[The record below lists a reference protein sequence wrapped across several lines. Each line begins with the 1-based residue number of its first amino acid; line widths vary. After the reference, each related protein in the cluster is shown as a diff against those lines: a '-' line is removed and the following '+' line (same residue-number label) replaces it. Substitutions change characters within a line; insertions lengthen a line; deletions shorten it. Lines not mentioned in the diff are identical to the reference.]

1 MLSGIGR
8 LAAVISA
15 QRGGDAGE
23 LFFARVTETMAL
35 DDGCGVVI
43 PAGAY
48 LMCEGTQQAIA
59 SAPDSEED
67 VNMLCAWV
75 GAQAVAIAQVK

>member
-8 LAAVISA
+8 LAALISA
-15 QRGGDAGE
+15 QQGGGAGE
-23 LFFARVTETMAL
+23 LFFARVTGTLAL
-35 DDGCGVVI
+35 DDGCGVVV
-43 PAGAY
+43 PPGGY
-48 LMCEGTQQAIA
+48 VMCEGTQQAIA

-75 GAQAVAIAQVK
+75 GAQAVVIAQVK